1 VAPAFA
7 PALLSRIEDAGLN
20 ASAPPQQR
28 WVDGWLVRFS
38 PGKAQR
44 ARCINAVADGRMPV
58 EEKLALCQALYRQA
72 GLRMLLRV
80 TPFSRPRGLDAWL
93 ARKHYHRFGESLVMV
108 REAIETMPVLP
119 LPDGLQLQEV
129 ETEAYAH
136 IIGELR
142 ETDEAQ
148 VQAHAQRLKLSPVPY
163 RGRVLLGDGGQVLAC
178 AQVAVEGELV
188 GLYDVFTAPAQRGR
202 GLSGALCGQVLAQ
215 ARQQGATLAY
225 LQVDAH
231 NHAALA
237 VYRRLGFADA
247 YSYHYRALPEAA
259 DTA

>member
-1 VAPAFA
+1 MAPAFA

-20 ASAPPQQR
+20 ASAPPEQR

-44 ARCINAVADGRMPV
+44 ARCINAVADGRLPI
-58 EEKLALCQALYRQA
+58 EERLAVCQALYRQA
-72 GLRMLLRV
+72 GLRMLLRI
-80 TPFSRPRGLDAWL
+80 TPFSRPTGLDAWL
-93 ARKHYHRFGESLVMV
+93 EQQHYQRFGESLVMV
-108 REAIETMPVLP
+108 CEATETLPVVP
-119 LPDGLQLQEV
+119 LPDGLQLQAV
-129 ETEAYAH
+129 ENEAYAH

-142 ETDEAQ
+142 GTDEAQ
-148 VQAHAQRLKLSPVPY
+148 IQAHAQRLKLSPVPY
-163 RGRVLLGDGGQVLAC
+163 CGSVLRGADGQLLAC

-188 GLYDVFTAPAQRGR
+188 GLYDVFTVPAQRGR
-202 GLSGALCGQVLAQ
+202 GLSGVLCSQVLAQ
-215 ARQQGATLAY
+215 ARQQGSTLAY

-231 NHAALA
+231 NHAARA

-259 DTA
+259 DSA